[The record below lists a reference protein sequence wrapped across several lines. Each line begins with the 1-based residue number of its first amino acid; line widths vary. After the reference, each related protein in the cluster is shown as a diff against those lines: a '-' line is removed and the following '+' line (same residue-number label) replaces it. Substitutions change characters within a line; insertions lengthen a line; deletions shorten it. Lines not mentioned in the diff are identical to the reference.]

1 MTVDYP
7 DTMQEF
13 IDQFTSEESCRAY
26 ISQVRWGA
34 SFVCPH
40 CAHTKHWQQ
49 DSGALRCAS
58 CRRDVHL
65 TAGTVFQDSRTPL
78 RTWFLVLW
86 FLVSQKQGISA
97 LGLGRLLG
105 IKRYDMVWELLG
117 RIRTRIALKQ
127 RDKLSGTVE
136 VDEVFIGGVKP
147 GKPGRSAGGKTLILV
162 AVEDCGKPK
171 GIGRIRIQVI
181 PDASAATLV
190 RAVQAMVEVGS
201 TIRTDKWASYPTLT
215 KHGYTHVPVDRLS
228 ALGEDPTPLVHRIA
242 SLLKRWL
249 LGTHHGRIEAE
260 HLPQYLGEFIFRFNR
275 RKSASRG
282 KLFYRLMQDMVR

>member
-1 MTVDYP
+1 MALDYP

-13 IDQFTSEESCRAY
+13 IDQFTTEESCRAY
-26 ISQVRWGA
+26 IAQVRWGA
-34 SFVCPH
+34 PFVCSH

-49 DSGALRCAS
+49 TSGALRCAA
-58 CRRDVHL
+58 CRKDIHL

-78 RTWFLVLW
+78 RTWFMVLW

-97 LGLGRLLG
+97 LGLMRLLG
-105 IKRYDMVWELLG
+105 IKHYDMVWEMLS

-127 RDKLSGTVE
+127 RDKLAGVVE

-147 GKPGRSAGGKTLILV
+147 GKPGRSVGGKTLVLV
-162 AVEDCGKPK
+162 AVEDCGKPT
-171 GIGRIRIQVI
+171 GMGRIRMMVI
-181 PDASAATLV
+181 ADASATTLTH
-190 RAVQAMVEVGS
+190 AVQAMVEPGS
-201 TIRTDKWASYPTLT
+201 TICTDKWAAYPALT
-215 KHGYTHVPVDRLS
+215 THGYTHVPVDRLS

-249 LGTHHGRIEAE
+249 LGTHHGRVEVE
-260 HLPQYLGEFIFRFNR
+260 HLPQYLAEFTFRFNR

-282 KLFYRLMQDMVR
+282 KLFYRLMQDLVK